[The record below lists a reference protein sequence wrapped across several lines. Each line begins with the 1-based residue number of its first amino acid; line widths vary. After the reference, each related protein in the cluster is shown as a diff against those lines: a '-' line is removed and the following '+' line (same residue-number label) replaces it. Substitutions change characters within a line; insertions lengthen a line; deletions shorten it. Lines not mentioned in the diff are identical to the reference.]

1 MWKMVAVGSLSAA
14 IAAATALGPE
24 AARASQ
30 QEIDLLRG
38 TDAPPNA
45 IWLDSLDLSKM
56 VQRRQT
62 PRAGRSLA
70 GGSGGRRG
78 AGGAAGPPGSPITL
92 GGVTYQHGIGT
103 LSINELIVDLKGQA
117 TRFLAMVGLNDNAG
131 RQGSVTVEVWLDN
144 RKVLV
149 SERASSVGE
158 RAAEGR
164 RST

>member
-1 MWKMVAVGSLSAA
+1 MWKIVAVGSLSAA
-14 IAAATALGPE
+14 IAAGTALGPE

-70 GGSGGRRG
+70 GGR
-78 AGGAAGPPGSPITL
+78 GGAARRRRRAGPPGAPITL
-92 GGVTYQHGIGT
+92 GGVTYPHGIGT
-103 LSINELIVDLKGQA
+103 LSINELIIDLKGQA
-117 TRFLAMVGLNDNAG
+117 TRFRRDGRPQRQRQPAG
-131 RQGSVTVEVWLDN
+131 IGH
-144 RKVLV
+144 
-149 SERASSVGE
+149 
-158 RAAEGR
+158 R
-164 RST
+164 RSLARQQEEF